1 MQSTN
6 QEVVEEY
13 RHCNDEYDKQS
24 IANNRV
30 KDV

>member
-1 MQSTN
+1 MLNTN

-24 IANNRV
+24 ITNNRV